1 MQSAATVNHAGL
13 WVVGQHERDHNVGA
27 IGEVSSNAFDVGAG
41 TGRKQGK
48 AFHWAKV
55 VVSGKLSVN
64 FASMLVTSQLT
75 FAYGSQ
81 KRFSFPDLH
90 CADHEALLILGRS
103 GTGKTTLLHLL
114 ALLLTPESGSVIIG
128 QTDLT
133 KLTAAQTA
141 AFRAANVG
149 IVYQKPHFV
158 SALSVLDNLLLTN
171 YLAGKKQ
178 NKSRAHQLAGQ
189 LGFADHLD
197 KKTHQLSQGEQQR
210 VSIARAVMNPVGLIL
225 ADEPTSSLD
234 DMNTGLVVDLLRQQ
248 SEQVGASLV
257 VVTHDQRLKDV
268 IENHVDLNSIS

>member
-1 MQSAATVNHAGL
+1 
-13 WVVGQHERDHNVGA
+13 
-27 IGEVSSNAFDVGAG
+27 
-41 TGRKQGK
+41 
-48 AFHWAKV
+48 
-55 VVSGKLSVN
+55 
-64 FASMLVTSQLT
+64 MLATSQLT

-90 CADHEALLILGRS
+90 CADRESLLILGRS

-128 QTDLT
+128 KTDLT
-133 KLTAAQTA
+133 KLSPAQTA

-149 IVYQKPHFV
+149 IVYQKPHFI
-158 SALSVLDNLLLTN
+158 SALSVLDNLLLAN

-178 NKSRAHQLAGQ
+178 DKPRARQLAGQ
-189 LGFADHLD
+189 LGFAEHLT

-234 DMNTGLVVDLLRQQ
+234 DTNTGLVVELLRQQ
-248 SEQVGASLV
+248 SDHIGASLV

-268 IENHVDLNSIS
+268 IENRVDLNILL